1 LQSTGCL
8 VRLTMDDDPGT
19 IGGAA
24 HKESVSALGGT
35 DDPPWSGQGDRK
47 RSVIHRSNPSRVNN
61 AKTIVTLVLMAL
73 ALLLLPGGVGLDRA
87 EAQRG
92 ATGGSSGAR
101 VPEPPEVEARAWIL
115 VDAESG
121 RYLAGENPD
130 EQLQIGS
137 VNKIMTALVVLD
149 EGVDLEEE
157 VTVSSEAESFV
168 GTTYSNVGLILG
180 ERVTARDLLTAA
192 LIPSGTDAAYALA
205 EYTGDGSVENFVGM
219 MNEEASA
226 LDLTNTNFETP
237 AGLDTTGNYSSARD
251 LAKLARESL
260 EYPLFAELVGTSDAT
275 ISTQNREIEIFST
288 NQLLTSYPPATGVK
302 TGTTPQGGANLV
314 SSAEAG
320 NESYIAVVLGAED
333 EERFRASEAILEYAF
348 ARYES
353 EALVSQD
360 EVYEEAALPYRRGEF
375 VELAAAEEVS
385 AAVDDSSEVERRAT
399 IEELPPSAG
408 AGEELGEVE
417 VLVDGQSVGR
427 SPLVAQEGYEEASLW
442 DRAIYAAGSLLE
454 LARGALESLFG

>member
-1 LQSTGCL
+1 VRKRVTSAEAARTLTVLMLVLVLATGA
-8 VRLTMDDDPGT
+8 D
-19 IGGAA
+19 GGNWARA
-24 HKESVSALGGT
+24 EEMSQGGQVAPRAGAF
-35 DDPPWSGQGDRK
+35 DPPD
-47 RSVIHRSNPSRVNN
+47 
-61 AKTIVTLVLMAL
+61 L
-73 ALLLLPGGVGLDRA
+73 
-87 EAQRG
+87 
-92 ATGGSSGAR
+92 
-101 VPEPPEVEARAWIL
+101 EVQAWAL
-115 VDAESG
+115 VDIESG
-121 RYLAGENPD
+121 LYLAGENLD
-130 EQLQIGS
+130 ELLPTAS
-137 VNKIMTALVVLD
+137 TANIMTALVVLD

-226 LDLTNTNFETP
+226 LDLTNTNFEDP

-427 SPLVAQEGYEEASLW
+427 SPLVAQEDYEEASLF
-442 DRAIYAAGSLLE
+442 DRVWYAVEGLAERALTWLL
-454 LARGALESLFG
+454 G